1 MMELNFVKLNALII
15 GRNLKIQ
22 RIQAG
27 LTQENIAEHI
37 GVSAQKI
44 SNWESG
50 KTLINLTRLI
60 ELSLLYQVDLYT
72 LLGPECQPSAV
83 QVLVLELARAVD
95 GLAPDEMKL
104 CVSLCRA
111 VAEYKKEKC

>member
-1 MMELNFVKLNALII
+1 M
-15 GRNLKIQ
+15 
-22 RIQAG
+22 
-27 LTQENIAEHI
+27 
-37 GVSAQKI
+37 
-44 SNWESG
+44 
-50 KTLINLTRLI
+50 INLTRLI

-72 LLGPECQPSAV
+72 LLGPESQPSAV

>member
-37 GVSAQKI
+37 GVSAQQI
-44 SNWESG
+44 SNWKSG

-72 LLGPECQPSAV
+72 LLGPECQLSTV

>member
-37 GVSAQKI
+37 GVSAQQI

-72 LLGPECQPSAV
+72 LWD
-83 QVLVLELARAVD
+83 RN
-95 GLAPDEMKL
+95 
-104 CVSLCRA
+104 VSRLLCRYWFWNLPEQWM
-111 VAEYKKEKC
+111 VLRPMK